1 MKIFSLI
8 FFFLIFFTFPKYSY
22 PEEISIIYT
31 VDNIPVTSN
40 EIKNEILYL
49 KIINENLNKMDN
61 NALVV
66 YASKSI
72 LREKIKEL
80 EVSKY
85 FKFGLNDEMV
95 EQNLNNLI
103 FSKSLNSIDNLNSLL
118 AGSDLNISY
127 IKRKIE
133 IELLWNNLIY
143 EKYKNQLSID
153 VEKIKKNLKSKF
165 ENESSK
171 VEEYKLSEILFAPE
185 SKDTEVKE
193 INNIK
198 DSIEKIGFESTAMTY
213 SLSNTAT
220 NGGNIGWLKKTQLS
234 KNILK
239 QVTNLNIGEIS
250 EVINVPAGKLI
261 LILLDKREAKEKIS
275 LEKELDKAISLER
288 NKQLNQFSS
297 IFFKKVELN
306 SEINEK

>member
-1 MKIFSLI
+1 ML
-8 FFFLIFFTFPKYSY
+8 FF
-22 PEEISIIYT
+22 
-31 VDNIPVTSN
+31 
-40 EIKNEILYL
+40 
-49 KIINENLNKMDN
+49 MQ
-61 NALVV
+61 
-66 YASKSI
+66 
-72 LREKIKEL
+72 IKEL

-171 VEEYKLSEILFAPE
+171 VEEYKFLWLNLFLKPLPAPE
-185 SKDTEVKE
+185 YPDFE
-193 INNIK
+193 
-198 DSIEKIGFESTAMTY
+198 SIE
-213 SLSNTAT
+213 
-220 NGGNIGWLKKTQLS
+220 
-234 KNILK
+234 
-239 QVTNLNIGEIS
+239 IS
-250 EVINVPAGKLI
+250 FKFINFFI
-261 LILLDKREAKEKIS
+261 KRGIS
-275 LEKELDKAISLER
+275 ANCTD
-288 NKQLNQFSS
+288 
-297 IFFKKVELN
+297 VG
-306 SEINEK
+306 